1 MPYDAVGIEDVGW
14 SDACQRALSLG
25 SGKPL
30 VERKSSVAC
39 LPDALEGSNECR
51 TGREVER
58 DDMCHPAS
66 VGPATVRPVTESDGG
81 VIWIDGNLVPSAQAT
96 VHVLSHGM
104 QRGSTV
110 FDVLKVVPLDD
121 GPAALGLREH
131 VARFMQSMQLMGMT
145 SSATLTELEQA
156 VADVVAANP
165 GADVVKLAAAWV
177 EVPLRSLPVTTV
189 PTVYVAAL
197 VPSDTV
203 DPGGAKATVR
213 LKTAA
218 APKMPASVLPPSL
231 KVAAS
236 YTSGVRE
243 RLHAVAEGFDDVV
256 FRTADSGDL
265 AEGTTQSLFVVKGGA
280 VLLPPL
286 DAVLDGIT
294 RRVVL
299 DLVRHAEIDLE
310 VRPVYWDE
318 VTGADELFLS
328 STNSQVLPVTQLD
341 GRALVGPGPVT
352 AALAQAMDEL
362 LAGSHEL
369 SRRWL
374 TPLS

>member
-1 MPYDAVGIEDVGW
+1 
-14 SDACQRALSLG
+14 
-25 SGKPL
+25 
-30 VERKSSVAC
+30 
-39 LPDALEGSNECR
+39 
-51 TGREVER
+51 
-58 DDMCHPAS
+58 
-66 VGPATVRPVTESDGG
+66 VTESDGG

>member
-1 MPYDAVGIEDVGW
+1 M
-14 SDACQRALSLG
+14 
-25 SGKPL
+25 
-30 VERKSSVAC
+30 
-39 LPDALEGSNECR
+39 
-51 TGREVER
+51 
-58 DDMCHPAS
+58 
-66 VGPATVRPVTESDGG
+66 
-81 VIWIDGNLVPSAQAT
+81 
-96 VHVLSHGM
+96 
-104 QRGSTV
+104 
-110 FDVLKVVPLDD
+110 FDVLKVVELAD

-145 SSATLTELEQA
+145 PTVTLPDLEQA
-156 VADVVAANP
+156 GADTVAANP

-197 VPSDTV
+197 VPSTTV
-203 DPGGAKATVR
+203 DPGGSKTTVK
-213 LKTAA
+213 LKTAT
-218 APKMPASVLPPSL
+218 APKMPAAVLPPSL

-236 YTSGVRE
+236 YTAGVRE
-243 RLHAVAEGFDDVV
+243 RMHAVAEGFDDVV
-256 FRTADSGDL
+256 FRTIDGDL
-265 AEGTTQSLFVVKGGA
+265 AEGTTQSLFVVTGDT

-294 RRVVL
+294 RRVVI
-299 DLVRHAEIDLE
+299 DLVRHADIDLD

-328 STNSQVLPVTQLD
+328 STNTQVLPVAQLD
-341 GRALVGPGPVT
+341 ERHLVAPGAVT
-352 AALAQAMDEL
+352 ASLASAMRDL